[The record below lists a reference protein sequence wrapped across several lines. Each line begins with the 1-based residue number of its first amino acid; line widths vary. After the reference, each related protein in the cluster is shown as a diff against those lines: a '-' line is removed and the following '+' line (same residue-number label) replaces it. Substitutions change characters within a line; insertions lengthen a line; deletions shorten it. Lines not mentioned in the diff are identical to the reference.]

1 MLSGIQ
7 KSRRGLR
14 ESDMFVKLEQD
25 GRTAEIIG
33 DDALIE
39 SSLAYA
45 GVFERQVKE
54 VTVRFYAILAAAK
67 ERP

>member
-1 MLSGIQ
+1 
-7 KSRRGLR
+7 
-14 ESDMFVKLEQD
+14 MFVKLEQD

-54 VTVRFYAILAAAK
+54 VTAHFYAAHAAAK
-67 ERP
+67 EKA